1 MKVKHALSVGGA
13 SLLTLGLM
21 GYMVYDGLT
30 MTEKEVKTYL
40 EDFHKTEVNITSVAD
55 TKDGKIYTVQA
66 LENPT
71 VFEFEALVAK
81 SDNNKAYV
89 KSSSYDSEKARQG
102 VTAKVDQFL
111 PFLEDLGFEL
121 YRGGTVVNKD
131 VNPFAEDENKDG
143 KEQNHGIVEAEEV
156 EPEIEPYSVGIS
168 SDGTVS
174 TRISLLY
181 KEPLTLFTLDE
192 SYDILYNAVKAIKGM
207 ELENPYLDIR
217 GKDGKSTSGRVILAD
232 LDNLNSSEDV
242 FNIVTNSLSSS
253 ENVPSITLTDEEIE
267 EMGLNKD
274 K

>member
-1 MKVKHALSVGGA
+1 MTRLKVKHALSIGGV
-13 SLLTLGLM
+13 SLLTLGIM
-21 GYMVYDGLT
+21 GFMIYDGLT

-40 EDFHKTEVNITSVAD
+40 EDFHKTEVNIVGVAD

-66 LENPT
+66 LERPT
-71 VFEFEALVAK
+71 VFEFEALVTK
-81 SDNNKAYV
+81 SESNKAYV

-121 YRGGTVVNKD
+121 YKGGTVVNED
-131 VNPFAEDENKDG
+131 VNPFEEDTDKEEDDG
-143 KEQNHGIVEAEEV
+143 TIKAEEY
-156 EPEIEPYSVGIS
+156 EPKIEPYSVGVA

-192 SYDILYNAVKAIKGM
+192 SYDILFNAVKAVKGM

-232 LDNLNSSEDV
+232 LDNLKSSEDV
-242 FNIVTNSLSSS
+242 FKVVTNSLSSS

-267 EMGLNKD
+267 EMGLNNKD
-274 K
+274 